1 MKKESKFALGAMF
14 AAGIGY
20 AVGILSAPRSGKRT
34 RIKLAKS
41 ANKAKIDS
49 EKQLKKLY
57 AELSTLVSDAD
68 KKLKKT
74 KKDAQASLKKQID
87 SAKETKQKVKMI
99 LSALHDGEADDPD
112 LKEMVVEAKKAKE
125 NLAKFLKK

>member
-1 MKKESKFALGAMF
+1 MKKESKFALGTMI

-34 RIKLAKS
+34 RVKLAKS

-57 AELSTLVSDAD
+57 GELSALVSDAD
-68 KKLKKT
+68 KRLKKT
-74 KKDAQASLKKQID
+74 KKDTQASLKKQVD

-112 LKEMVVEAKKAKE
+112 LKEMVAEAKKAKD

>member
-1 MKKESKFALGAMF
+1 MKKESKFALGTMF
-14 AAGIGY
+14 AAGVGY
-20 AVGILSAPRSGKRT
+20 AIGILSAPRSGKRT
-34 RIKLAKS
+34 RVKLAKS

-57 AELSTLVSDAD
+57 KELSAMVSDAD

-74 KKDAQASLKKQID
+74 KKEAQKSLKKQID

-112 LKEMVVEAKKAKE
+112 LQEVVVEAKKAKE